1 MATLLTFALF
11 LRFLFLLAE
20 GLRDFDRL
28 RLREVLRRLIPPML
42 VCLAFEFV

>member
-11 LRFLFLLAE
+11 LRFFFLLAE

-42 VCLAFEFV
+42 VCLALEFV